1 MCKFL
6 SPQKTAETSSKEL
19 VETRCVSVACGKA
32 HTLVIY
38 GNGDVYSMGRGTYGE
53 LGHGVREDCLVPKLI
68 QELSSYRIRAVAA
81 AGSHSFAVTDVGA
94 LYAWGRSGI
103 HGVTGLLRTAYV
115 RYGFILNFHCT
126 QTIILL
132 KQIR

>member
-6 SPQKTAETSSKEL
+6 SPQKTAETSSREL

-68 QELSSYRIRAVAA
+68 QELSSYRRHQMISA
-81 AGSHSFAVTDVGA
+81 
-94 LYAWGRSGI
+94 
-103 HGVTGLLRTAYV
+103 RTV
-115 RYGFILNFHCT
+115 ERFES
-126 QTIILL
+126 
-132 KQIR
+132 